1 MKPFIHVYHSLTVR
15 IENPIM
21 RRLRMVGI
29 ILKTHS
35 KTKFRSKNQISFCKI
50 LRSRHY
56 FRKVLPKRFYLN
68 CNASKLQVFMFI
80 SVTK

>member
-29 ILKTHS
+29 ILKTQRQNS
-35 KTKFRSKNQISFCKI
+35 GVKIKFLFVKSLGADITLEKFCQ
-50 LRSRHY
+50 RG
-56 FRKVLPKRFYLN
+56 
-68 CNASKLQVFMFI
+68 FI
-80 SVTK
+80 